1 MFPKKPAF
9 TYKKKLR
16 HNYVYRISRQTN
28 GINALV
34 WSACYAAVDFRARL
48 GFPQAADETPRRE
61 RSCGVSSIPLFP
73 QES

>member
-9 TYKKKLR
+9 MYKKKFR
-16 HNYVYRISRQTN
+16 HNYVHRILKQTN

-34 WSACYAAVDFRARL
+34 WNACYTAVDFRASL
-48 GFPQAADETPRRE
+48 GFPQAANKTPRRE
-61 RSCGVSSIPLFP
+61 RSCGFSSIPLFP

>member
-16 HNYVYRISRQTN
+16 HNYVHRILRQTN

-34 WSACYAAVDFRARL
+34 WSAGYTAVDFRASL
-48 GFPQAADETPRRE
+48 GFPLTAE
-61 RSCGVSSIPLFP
+61 SSYIHEAYVHPYK
-73 QES
+73 

>member
-9 TYKKKLR
+9 MYKKKFR
-16 HNYVYRISRQTN
+16 HNYVHRSLKQTN

-34 WSACYAAVDFRARL
+34 WNACYTAVDFRASL

-61 RSCGVSSIPLFP
+61 RSYGFSSIPLFP
-73 QES
+73 EES